1 MIKKFKLFEA
11 EEVKNKK
18 IFVLVGPPS
27 VGKSTWIKSTFGEI
41 ETYVI
46 SRDNL
51 VEQVAKEYGWT
62 YDDLFAST
70 IKDEKVKDKNE
81 KYGEVIKAPDY
92 MNWTGAPKTVYSKVL
107 EANKKVQILFDAKV
121 KDAKGKDTIVVDMTN
136 MNSGARKGALKSI
149 EGVEHEYHKTAVVF
163 NFKGAEEIIKKMAVK
178 RSEESNKTIPPAAFD
193 RMFTSYDLQ
202 DDKGIPFDET
212 KIKDVL
218 SKEGFDD
225 VEMKDNTVE
234 LKRVIDEYE
243 KSKSVAESKSNMKYI
258 KKFESFNEG
267 ILQKAIDF
275 AKDPSGKKRAAVAE
289 DAAKK
294 DESAKRK
301 AELDRK
307 EKEYRS
313 KLNPDQ
319 LKKLEDSEDG
329 EHRHEVMLGNAP
341 QYTDGYF
348 TYYHTQKNKWDK

>member
-41 ETYVI
+41 KPFVI
-46 SRDNL
+46 SRDEI
-51 VEQVAKEYGWT
+51 VENVAKQYGWT
-62 YDDLFAST
+62 YDDLFSSP
-70 IKDEKVKDKNE
+70 IKDVEKEGDKNE
-81 KYGEVIKAPDY
+81 KYGTVIKSPAYMTWAPLSYD
-92 MNWTGAPKTVYSKVL
+92 KVL
-107 EANKKVQILFDAKV
+107 EANKKVQVLFDAKV

-149 EGVEHEYHKTAVVF
+149 EGVENEYHKTAVVF
-163 NFKGAEEIIKKMAVK
+163 NFKGAEEIIKKIAAK

-202 DDKGIPFDET
+202 DDKGISFDET

-294 DESAKRK
+294 DESDKRK

-313 KLNPDQ
+313 KLSPDQ

>member
-18 IFVLVGPPS
+18 IFVLVGPP
-27 VGKSTWIKSTFGEI
+27 
-41 ETYVI
+41 
-46 SRDNL
+46 
-51 VEQVAKEYGWT
+51 
-62 YDDLFAST
+62 
-70 IKDEKVKDKNE
+70 
-81 KYGEVIKAPDY
+81 
-92 MNWTGAPKTVYSKVL
+92 
-107 EANKKVQILFDAKV
+107 
-121 KDAKGKDTIVVDMTN
+121 
-136 MNSGARKGALKSI
+136 
-149 EGVEHEYHKTAVVF
+149 
-163 NFKGAEEIIKKMAVK
+163 
-178 RSEESNKTIPPAAFD
+178 
-193 RMFTSYDLQ
+193 
-202 DDKGIPFDET
+202 
-212 KIKDVL
+212 
-218 SKEGFDD
+218 

-294 DESAKRK
+294 DESDKRK

-313 KLNPDQ
+313 KLSPDQ